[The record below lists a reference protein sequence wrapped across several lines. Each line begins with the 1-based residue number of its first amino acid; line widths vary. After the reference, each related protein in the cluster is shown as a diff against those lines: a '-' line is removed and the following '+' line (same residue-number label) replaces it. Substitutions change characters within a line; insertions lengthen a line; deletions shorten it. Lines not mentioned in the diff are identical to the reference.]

1 MISTLT
7 IMQGRAFQTFRGT
20 YYTTPPTATIARSVA
35 DLMAQTPPQY
45 FSYEIVDPELRE
57 YRNLLRNLMDDT
69 GADLTIKTNTP
80 LNWKVGAFVV
90 LSDGEMYCITSY
102 TEDKRAASREAARLL
117 PIPPAT
123 DYVLRL
129 VEYQNARGLE

>member
-1 MISTLT
+1 MINTLT
-7 IMQGRAFQTFRGT
+7 IMQGRAFRTLRGN
-20 YYTTPPTATIARSVA
+20 YYTTPPPATVA
-35 DLMAQTPPQY
+35 TTVAELMEQTEAQG
-45 FSYEIVDPELRE
+45 FSYEILDPELRE
-57 YRNLLRNLMDDT
+57 YRNLLRNLIDDT

-123 DYVLRL
+123 DYILRL
-129 VEYQNARGLE
+129 VEYQNPRGLE